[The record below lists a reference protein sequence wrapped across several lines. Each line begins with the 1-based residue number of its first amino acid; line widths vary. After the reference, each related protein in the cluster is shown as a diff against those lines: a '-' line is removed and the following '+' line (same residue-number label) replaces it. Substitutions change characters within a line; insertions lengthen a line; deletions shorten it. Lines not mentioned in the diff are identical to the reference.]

1 LLTSSSG
8 PDRDV
13 SPGDSLGY
21 CSVSEAAAKL
31 GVSRISVWRW
41 IRDGE
46 LPAIRVGQRITRI
59 AQEDLDSILVTL
71 RPSGRLPR
79 DGHRHS
85 EQAEAFEGLGSCEH
99 LVQFYERDQALVE
112 AVVRFI
118 GDGLNA
124 DGSAIVVATRR
135 HRASIQRALR
145 AAGVDLQQPRRSGR
159 YQALDALATLSSFM
173 VDGLPNPGRFRDAIG
188 GLLDRLQTAGQ
199 PVRIFGEMVALLALE
214 GNEQATIE
222 LEELWNELQTA
233 RRFQL
238 FCAYP
243 MKALADESL
252 GNLVQRVW
260 AAHTRATPA
269 ESFPRCTSEQERV
282 RAVVGLQHRIAALE
296 QEVARRKQA
305 EQQLRRALEQERT
318 RTASSFASGGA
329 HDQR

>member
-79 DGHRHS
+79 DGHRHP
-85 EQAEAFEGLGSCEH
+85 EQFEGLDPREH
-99 LVQFYERDQALVE
+99 LVQFYERDSALLE
-112 AVVRFI
+112 AVARFI
-118 GDGLNA
+118 GDGLSA
-124 DGSAIVVATRR
+124 GGSAIVVGTRS
-135 HRASIQRALR
+135 HRAGIQRALR
-145 AAGVDLQQPRRSGR
+145 AAGVDVPQVRRSGR

-188 GLLDRLQTAGQ
+188 GLLDRVQTAGQ
-199 PVRIFGEMVALLALE
+199 PIRIFGEMVALLALE

-233 RRFQL
+233 REFQL

-252 GNLVQRVW
+252 GNLVQRVC

-296 QEVARRKQA
+296 EEVARRRQA
-305 EQQLRRALEQERT
+305 EQQLRRALEQDRSGT
-318 RTASSFASGGA
+318 SSSFASGEA
-329 HDQR
+329 YDQR